1 VGADDGAKGETPV
14 AAHMTAL
21 DPAALAVRFARVLEA
36 AGVPYA
42 IGGAIAYGFWGVP
55 RGTRDL
61 DVNVFLPADRADA
74 VVETLVVAGLEID
87 RTVARATALER
98 GDARGLY
105 DDIPVDLF
113 FLSIPLHE
121 SAARRTVQVT
131 LLDTPIR
138 VLSAEDL
145 TVFKLLFFR
154 GKDVVDVERL
164 VAVQGDRLDR
174 SYVRS
179 WLVACVGEDDERVRR
194 WDAIS
199 AAV

>member
-1 VGADDGAKGETPV
+1 
-14 AAHMTAL
+14 MTAL
-21 DPAALAVRFARVLEA
+21 DPAALAVRFARALQA

-61 DVNVFLPADRADA
+61 DVNVFLPAEDADA
-74 VVETLVVAGLEID
+74 AIEVLAKVGLAID
-87 RTVARATALER
+87 GAAARRTALER
-98 GDARGLY
+98 GDARGRCQ
-105 DDIPVDLF
+105 DIPVDLF
-113 FLSIPLHE
+113 FVAIPLHE
-121 SAARRTVQVT
+121 SAAKRTVEVT
-131 LLDTPIR
+131 LLGTSIR

-145 TVFKLLFFR
+145 VVFKLLLFR

-164 VAVQGDRLDR
+164 VATQGDRLDR
-174 SYVRS
+174 TYVRT

-194 WDAIS
+194 WDAIA